1 MSIWSIIK
9 KITKVV
15 LCLILVVAVIRLS
28 FFDVFIVP
36 SDSMKNALNVNDLI
50 ITNKTLYSGTFKNVL
65 QKLGMNAQPQVND
78 ILVFTTAET
87 ESTYYVKR
95 CVGLPGKTI
104 QLKNGVI
111 YSNNA
116 VIQDLVSTQH
126 SYKLWYSNYQLLKST
141 LNRYKSDKIEYQR
154 LPKHVLITLDK
165 AQKQLLLGK
174 PGVDSIT
181 MVGVNSKFNDK
192 TDRFAFGDTVI
203 QNFKSF
209 MIPFAGM
216 RIKINSNTL
225 TTYKSVL
232 ETHEG
237 IKLRE
242 ENGIF
247 YVNGMKKKFYV
258 FKNDYFFMMGDN
270 REKSHDSRYF
280 GVVTKDCLA
289 GKVIFKI

>member
-1 MSIWSIIK
+1 MSIWSIVK
-9 KITKVV
+9 KITTVV
-15 LCLILVVAVIRLS
+15 LCLILAIVVIRLS
-28 FFDVFIVP
+28 FFDVFKVP

-65 QKLGMNAQPQVND
+65 EKLGMNARPQVND
-78 ILVFTTAET
+78 ILVFTTTET
-87 ESTYYVKR
+87 DSTYYVKR

-104 QLKNGVI
+104 QLKNGVV

-116 VIQDLVSTQH
+116 VIQDLISTQH
-126 SYKLWYSNYQLLKST
+126 SYKLWYSNYQLLKGT
-141 LNRYKSDKIEYQR
+141 LNRYKSNKNEYQR

-181 MVGVNSKFNDK
+181 MVGVNPNFSDK
-192 TDRFAFGDTVI
+192 TDRFAFGDTII
-203 QNFKSF
+203 QNFKPF
-209 MIPFAGM
+209 IIPFAGM
-216 RIKINSNTL
+216 KIKINSNTL
-225 TTYKSVL
+225 TVYKSVL

-242 ENGIF
+242 ENGVF
-247 YVNGMKKKFYV
+247 YVNGMKKSFYV

-270 REKSHDSRYF
+270 RENSQDSRYF
-280 GVVTKDCLA
+280 GVVSKECLE
-289 GKVIFKI
+289 GKVILKI